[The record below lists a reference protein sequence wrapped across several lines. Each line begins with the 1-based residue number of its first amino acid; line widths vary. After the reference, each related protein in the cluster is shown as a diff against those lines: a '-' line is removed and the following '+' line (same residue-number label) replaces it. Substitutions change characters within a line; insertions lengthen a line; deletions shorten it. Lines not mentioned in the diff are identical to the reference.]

1 VTIRFAAGGRC
12 VLYLLQGGNKILI
25 KALHIVSPHHKEL
38 QPMLQPKFCSQCGE
52 KLKGRRL
59 SLFLFTPFCAPCK
72 KQTRWV
78 RSGLA
83 AILIS
88 LAAGSFLAG
97 RATTPRPA
105 FQFIGQPIE
114 LPNADHRAP
123 DKPEASAA
131 EGAQGVPEKQASPSP
146 NEALSLCGAT
156 TKAGRPCRRKVRGSG
171 YCWQHKDNFKA
182 QAKASR

>member
-1 VTIRFAAGGRC
+1 
-12 VLYLLQGGNKILI
+12 LLQGGNNILI
-25 KALHIVSPHHKEL
+25 TTLHIVSPHHKEL

-52 KLKGRRL
+52 KIKGRRPG
-59 SLFLFTPFCAPCK
+59 LFLFAPFCAPCK
-72 KQTRWV
+72 KQARLA
-78 RSGLA
+78 RFGLA

-97 RATTPRPA
+97 RASTPRPA

-114 LPNADHRAP
+114 LPNAGERAP
-123 DKPEASAA
+123 DTPYATSSDGAQPSPERQASAA
-131 EGAQGVPEKQASPSP
+131 PD
-146 NEALSLCGAT
+146 EALSLCGAT